1 MGLISSKPPFGRIC
15 LELFSQASKSRKSK
29 CFFGACTCHVNVTI
43 IILLMEEILHQLRY
57 QNIRV
62 FIGLYIYI
70 YLNWCRV
77 SEPSTIWIP
86 INHYGMSQPTN
97 RTGASSDW
105 QGQLSRSD
113 NVASCGADWSHVDVH
128 PAATGQFVDFL
139 NMGVSENRGTPKS
152 SILIGFSSINHPFWG
167 TPIFGNIHIGL

>member
-1 MGLISSKPPFGRIC
+1 MSCKCHYNHSADGRNPAPVKIPKYP
-15 LELFSQASKSRKSK
+15 SIYRA
-29 CFFGACTCHVNVTI
+29 
-43 IILLMEEILHQLRY
+43 
-57 QNIRV
+57 
-62 FIGLYIYI
+62 LYIYI

-167 TPIFGNIHIGL
+167 TPILETFI